1 MPRRLRHL
9 TELVS
14 GLLEHLDRSRS
25 RSQERARHPRDDR
38 CRTCGK
44 HGRDR
49 EHRNH
54 SMSRSRSHSQERA
67 RRPRDD
73 RCRTCGKHGRDRE
86 HRNRSRSRSRS
97 RSQERARRPRDDR
110 CRTYGKHGR
119 EGEHRNR
126 SRSRSRSRSHE
137 RARHP
142 RDGRCRAWGRHG
154 RDREESPRERP
165 RESGCGKQQHLGS
178 PRERS
183 HEGKYG
189 RQRSRSSRE
198 RSREEEYGELEQ
210 QVGSLRSERSRVR
223 RGNRQARRLRK
234 HRNQGGTHQESD
246 RLATAGAGPSLQER
260 EQEDPQLE
268 NIVVPSMI
276 FESTR
281 LSMTESLQVTKQKGQ
296 PRTVVRGD
304 ATAECEESA
313 TSAGARKHRIVSQCT
328 IGDCT
333 FVGDFHKSHFVQ
345 EHLPSALQPEEA
357 DRHSSSQEFQER
369 RKQALEHLRILL
381 ECDSLHSLVDLA
393 LQRVDLTRST
403 FPVQMLTN
411 MQGFSRYMEWEIPSS
426 ESDWVSRR
434 SPALLLFWRTL
445 VPLTRRLSA
454 IQQASFARWT
464 PTMCTAEA
472 GAEQRTTL
480 STIVTGTRS
489 GTAADAKGAG
499 ASTDAVVEDL
509 DRYLSTA
516 VTITEEE
523 AMEEGSASG
532 QQT

>member
-1 MPRRLRHL
+1 M
-9 TELVS
+9 
-14 GLLEHLDRSRS
+14 
-25 RSQERARHPRDDR
+25 
-38 CRTCGK
+38 CGK
-44 HGRDR
+44 HGRD
-49 EHRNH
+49 
-54 SMSRSRSHSQERA
+54 
-67 RRPRDD
+67 
-73 RCRTCGKHGRDRE
+73 KE

-97 RSQERARRPRDDR
+97 RERARRPRDDR
-110 CRTYGKHGR
+110 CRTYGKHGC

-142 RDGRCRAWGRHG
+142 RDGRCRVWGRHG

-189 RQRSRSSRE
+189 RQRLRSSRE
-198 RSREEEYGELEQ
+198 RSREEEHGELEQ
-210 QVGSLRSERSRVR
+210 QVGSLRRERSRVR

-234 HRNQGGTHQESD
+234 HRNQGGT
-246 RLATAGAGPSLQER
+246 L
-260 EQEDPQLE
+260 
-268 NIVVPSMI
+268 
-276 FESTR
+276 
-281 LSMTESLQVTKQKGQ
+281 TKQKGQ

-333 FVGDFHKSHFVQ
+333 FVGDFHKAHFVQ

-403 FPVQMLTN
+403 FPAQMLTN
-411 MQGFSRYMEWEIPSS
+411 MQGFSRYMGWEIPSS

-509 DRYLSTA
+509 DRYLQHLIRSSLLLARLTFA
-516 VTITEEE
+516 APSKWRTTLLLLVK
-523 AMEEGSASG
+523 GHRYRG
-532 QQT
+532 KRR